1 MAVGKNRNIFGRIGT
16 IGYNA
21 KRSDEYNRKT
31 VVTNNLIVVS
41 LALSIFLASL
51 FYYQQA
57 YKLFIFEGVAAII
70 FGVCLVLSAFKKVE
84 ASKIIGL
91 LLANASMFGF
101 FTSIG
106 DHKSIALVITTLA
119 VAPLVM
125 FESTKIPRTIF
136 FIMLPIAAYYLLGVI
151 DYNVIGLEELSPDLK
166 IIVFRVLFIASVAC
180 ITFCILYLARQK
192 RADNLKAE
200 ERQNLFT
207 RIAEM
212 THNLIYIYDVNT
224 DAVIYSNDKMFTWMG
239 YDEAKVKA
247 INTPFLRRNIH
258 PEDLKTVE
266 QNALTLL
273 KSKED
278 KAVETIYRIKNA
290 AEEYVWVRNHS
301 QVFERSKDG
310 RVKLVL
316 GVSEDIT
323 EKVMEDEQLFEVHEL
338 QNNILGASSY
348 AIMSCDVHGTFTLF
362 NKAAEEMFGY
372 TADEMVGKNS
382 PAILLLQEELEAEAI
397 KLSHEF
403 GIAVAPN
410 LDVLTQRPLRGM
422 PETAERT
429 YLRKD
434 GSQHPAL
441 VTVSTLRDKHGNITG
456 FLGMSR
462 DITARKQKEVLL
474 KKAKDMAEEAS
485 RAKSQFLANMGHEIR
500 TPLNAI
506 LGMTDLTLESPLN
519 DEQREYLGYV
529 RDSGTNLLHVINDIL
544 DYSKIESGVFE
555 LFPVDFNIYDTINA
569 AIKAEG
575 TLAYQKNL
583 DFHYTID
590 SRIPALLFADPVRVS
605 QVVTNIL
612 GNAVKFT
619 DRGTVW
625 FKAELVDNTDDVAEI
640 KFTVTDSGIGIPHDK
655 QEFIFQA
662 FAQIDDSHKRV
673 YQGTGLGLS
682 LAQRLTEQMKGRI
695 KVISDPGKGSTFI
708 FSLKLK
714 ISSLPVDVLPDFKH
728 IRLYTYTDNSL
739 KTSTYQNIADIANLQ
754 CIAVEA
760 VEVAQ
765 MVNNSN
771 QNILLIDIG
780 EDEKILVSLAEKL
793 NRPEYRDVYKVLAI
807 SRKIDNEL
815 KDALEEVGF
824 SILPRPLVTADI
836 AAIATKL
843 PPKTG
848 YLTQQPGIRI
858 ESKLIEAMTSP
869 LKVLVVEDNDI
880 NRMLTARVVEKMG
893 YRVETVINGKQAIDR
908 FALEQFDMII
918 MDIQMPEMDGMEA
931 TYHIRAIDAKNG
943 THTPIIAMTA
953 HAMKG
958 DREKY
963 IEAGMDAYISKP
975 FDKKILE
982 ERIVELQKQ
991 YVLQNR
997 QISEPKQDVMGKIVA
1012 NGKVDLT
1019 YLEDLLHGNNVAIRE
1034 VLGMFI
1040 MQAPQLL
1047 GEMNLAYNRG
1057 QLNQLSSLTHKLKG
1071 TLVAIGVNG
1080 QDLERLKNIERQ
1092 SKEEVDNLAIKP
1104 LLDTS
1109 TDRLL
1114 GIVDELK
1121 EYVTGLED

>member
-1 MAVGKNRNIFGRIGT
+1 MAVGTNRNIFGRIGT
-16 IGYNA
+16 LGYNA

-57 YKLFIFEGVAAII
+57 YKLFIFEGAAAII
-70 FGVCLVLSAFKKVE
+70 FGICLVLSAYRQAEAAKV
-84 ASKIIGL
+84 IGL

-125 FESTKIPRTIF
+125 FESTKILRTIF
-136 FIMLPIAAYYLLGVI
+136 FILLPIAAYYLLGVI

-166 IIVFRVLFIASVAC
+166 VIVFRVLFIASVAC

-200 ERQNLFT
+200 ERQVLFT

-212 THNLIYIYDVNT
+212 TPNLIYIYDVDT
-224 DAVIYSNDKMFTWMG
+224 DGVIYSNDKMQTLLGFDDKM
-239 YDEAKVKA
+239 VQA
-247 INTPFLRRNIH
+247 INTPFLRSTIH
-258 PEDLKTVE
+258 PEDLKAVD
-266 QNALTLL
+266 ASAIKLF

-278 KAVETIYRIKNA
+278 ASVETVYRIKNTA
-290 AEEYVWVRNHS
+290 GQYVWVRNHS

-310 RVKLVL
+310 RVKLIL

-323 EKVMEDEQLFEVHEL
+323 EKVEEDEQLFEVHEL
-338 QNNILGASSY
+338 QNNILSASPY
-348 AIMSCDVHGTFTLF
+348 AIMSCDTHGTFTLF

-372 TADEMVGKNS
+372 SADEMVGKNT
-382 PAILLLQEELEAEAI
+382 PAALLLQEELEAEAI
-397 KLSHEF
+397 KLTEEL
-403 GIAVAPN
+403 GIVIEPD
-410 LDVLTQRPLRGM
+410 LDVLIQRPLMGIS
-422 PETAERT
+422 ETAERT
-429 YLRKD
+429 YVKKD
-434 GSQHPAL
+434 GSRHPAL
-441 VTVSTLRDKHGNITG
+441 VTINTLRDKNGKITG
-456 FLGMSR
+456 FLGISR

-506 LGMTDLTLESPLN
+506 LGMTDLTLESQLN

-529 RDSGTNLLHVINDIL
+529 KDSGTNLLHVINDIL

-583 DFHYTID
+583 DFHYSID
-590 SRIPALLFADPVRVS
+590 SRIPAMLVGDPVRVA

-625 FKAELVDNTDDVAEI
+625 FKAELVDNSEDVAEI
-640 KFTVTDSGIGIPHDK
+640 KFTVTDTGIGIPHDK

-682 LAQRLTEQMKGRI
+682 LAQRLIEQMKGRV
-695 KVISDPGKGSTFI
+695 KVISDPGKGSSFAFNI
-708 FSLKLK
+708 KLK
-714 ISSLPVDVLPDFKH
+714 TSLQKENDAADFKH
-728 IRLYTYTDNSL
+728 IRLYTYTDSSL
-739 KTSTYQNIADIANLQ
+739 KTSTYQNIADIVNLQ
-754 CIAVEA
+754 YIAVEA

-793 NRPEYRDVYKVLAI
+793 NRPEYRDVYKILSI

-815 KDALEEVGF
+815 KDALEDVGF
-824 SILPRPLVTADI
+824 TILPRPLVTSDI
-836 AAIATKL
+836 ASIATKL
-843 PPKTG
+843 PPKMG
-848 YLTQQPGIRI
+848 YTPQQTGIRI
-858 ESKLIEAMTSP
+858 ESKLVEAMTSP

-893 YRVETVINGKQAIDR
+893 FRVDTVINGKQAIDR
-908 FALEQFDMII
+908 FAEEVFDMVI
-918 MDIQMPEMDGMEA
+918 MDIQMPEMDGIEA
-931 TYHIRAIDAKNG
+931 TYHIRAIDAQNG
-943 THTPIIAMTA
+943 KHTPIIAMTA

-975 FDKKILE
+975 FDKKVLE
-982 ERIVELQKQ
+982 ERIVELQKR

-997 QISEPKQDVMGKIVA
+997 QISEPKHDVMGKIVA
-1012 NGKVDLT
+1012 GGKVDLT

-1047 GEMNLAYNRG
+1047 GEMHLAYNTG

-1092 SKEEVDNLAIKP
+1092 SKEEVDNIAIKP